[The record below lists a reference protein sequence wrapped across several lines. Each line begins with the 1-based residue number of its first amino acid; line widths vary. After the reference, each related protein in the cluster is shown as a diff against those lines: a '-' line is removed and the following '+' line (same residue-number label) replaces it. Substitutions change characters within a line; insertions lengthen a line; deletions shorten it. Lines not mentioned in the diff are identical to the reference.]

1 MDKLMGQLSTHVPP
15 DVERQV
21 KVLADMEGIKSSEY
35 VRNLIIEHLRE
46 KERQFQ
52 AMREVF
58 EGTGNDG

>member
-1 MDKLMGQLSTHVPP
+1 MDKLIGQLSTHVPH

-21 KVLADMEGIKSSEY
+21 KVLAELQGIKSSEY
-35 VRNLIIEHLRE
+35 VRNLIIEHLSE

>member
-21 KVLADMEGIKSSEY
+21 KVLAEMQGIKSSEY
-35 VRNLIIEHLRE
+35 VRNLIVEHLRE

-58 EGTGNDG
+58 EGTENDQ